1 MAGTV
6 AQNRVAFHANLHGV
20 HGLAIRDAQDRV
32 WFLADTDQV
41 TRLTDADIPALHLN
55 GRVDISAEQRLA
67 DLAAGGYA
75 AVACGREEGRR

>member
-1 MAGTV
+1 MAATV
-6 AQNRVAFHANLHGV
+6 TQNRVAFHANLRGI

-41 TRLTDADIPALHLN
+41 TRLSNADIPALHLN

-67 DLAAGGYA
+67 DLAAGGA
-75 AVACGREEGRR
+75 AWIATHRAQEAA